1 MRGSLRRVRRR
12 CCRSRWL
19 SASLG
24 EALVVGGN
32 LQEPDTLTTGH
43 WHPLGSRG
51 TPDPPP
57 FLPPSSRDLFV
68 AVDLRGERRDT
79 GRRGLG
85 LESILGTEK
94 GTDINRVFLLP
105 HPTSS
110 QQMLRPLAWP
120 EIDFSYISALIL
132 KEQAHQFSSSLK
144 KIRTPLLWELPGYRI
159 LLWQGPSLLSCLPT
173 SP

>member
-1 MRGSLRRVRRR
+1 MRGSLQRVRRR

-43 WHPLGSRG
+43 WHPVGSRG
-51 TPDPPP
+51 TPDPP

-85 LESILGTEK
+85 LKSILGTEK

-120 EIDFSYISALIL
+120 EMDFSYISALIL
-132 KEQAHQFSSSLK
+132 KEKAHQFSSSLK

-159 LLWQGPSLLSCLPT
+159 LLWQGPWLLSCLPT